1 MICLG
6 RATIEDDDLET
17 EHVPIVSGKIIGG
30 GATKPS
36 TVPTSA
42 ATKASSAVVTKPAG
56 SSLGPSG
63 KASAPAKATSIKPA
77 MSVEDYEIDYD
88 DDGF

>member
-1 MICLG
+1 M
-6 RATIEDDDLET
+6 IEDDDLET

-30 GATKPS
+30 GATKM
-36 TVPTSA
+36 TSAPMAA
-42 ATKASSAVVTKPAG
+42 ATKASSTVATKLG
-56 SSLGPSG
+56 SSS
-63 KASAPAKATSIKPA
+63 KASVPSKATSIKPA